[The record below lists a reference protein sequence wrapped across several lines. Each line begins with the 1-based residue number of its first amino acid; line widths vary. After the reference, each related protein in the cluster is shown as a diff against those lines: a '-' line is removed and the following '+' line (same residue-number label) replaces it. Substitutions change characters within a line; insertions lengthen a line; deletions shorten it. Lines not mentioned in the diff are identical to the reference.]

1 MRRIVVAVCL
11 VLLSS
16 APVAAR
22 MYQWQNPT
30 TGTTQLA
37 GTPPAWYRSPQGG
50 PRVWVFDNNQLVD
63 DTGIAVSDEQRAAL
77 QAEAFGRGAPQEPPA
92 AQQAPPA
99 AAPDDKAAPD
109 SATQA
114 ATSAPAAPLVKLD
127 SPTAGKAEAL
137 KALIDAWDQR
147 QLDQARSLLEMVPST
162 APPAPAKR

>member
-22 MYQWQNPT
+22 MYQWHNPT

-37 GTPPAWYRSPQGG
+37 GTPPAWYRSLRGG
-50 PRVWVFDNNQLVD
+50 PRVWVFENNQLID
-63 DTGIAVSDEQRAAL
+63 DTGIAVSDQQRAAL
-77 QAEAFGRGAPQEPPA
+77 QAEAFGQGAPHEPAA

-99 AAPDDKAAPD
+99 AVQNDKTAPD
-109 SATQA
+109 SATPA
-114 ATSAPAAPLVKLD
+114 ATSVPAAPLVKAD
-127 SPTAGKAEAL
+127 ASTAGKAEAL
-137 KALIDAWDQR
+137 KALIDAWDQH
-147 QLDQARSLLEMVPST
+147 QLDQARSLLEMVPTT